1 LARFEDNTMTT
12 ATLPHLSTPAARPN
26 SAFRFLA
33 DLVSGVMEAREIE
46 QRYHQLTRLSN
57 AELARLGLTRQ
68 DIPRAAVFGRAG
80 I

>member
-1 LARFEDNTMTT
+1 MTT
-12 ATLPHLSTPAARPN
+12 ATLPRLSTPAARPIR
-26 SAFRFLA
+26 AFRLLA
-33 DLVSGVMEAREIE
+33 DFIGGVIEAREIE

-68 DIPRAAVFGRAG
+68 DIPRAAVFGLTG